1 MKDGGGTTAESG
13 VRRER
18 KTVGGRGGFRRRRS
32 ACGLDWLRNKGW
44 RTMCCPAAAE
54 SVSGNGRDFRGRCR
68 ERGRAPVALSN
79 AGGFSPACFSLAHL
93 VGLAET
99 ENQA

>member
-1 MKDGGGTTAESG
+1 MPAERRLSQES
-13 VRRER
+13 VERER
-18 KTVGGRGGFRRRRS
+18 PSAAGGGFRRRRS

-44 RTMCCPAAAE
+44 RTMCCPGCGGD
-54 SVSGNGRDFRGRCR
+54 VSGNGRDFRGRCR
-68 ERGRAPVALSN
+68 ERGRALVALSN
-79 AGGFSPACFSLAHL
+79 AGGFSPACFSLARL

>member
-1 MKDGGGTTAESG
+1 MAAERRLSQESVERERPSAAGADSGDGDLPAAWIGCGTRDGGPCA
-13 VRRER
+13 V
-18 KTVGGRGGFRRRRS
+18 
-32 ACGLDWLRNKGW
+32 L
-44 RTMCCPAAAE
+44 AAAE

-68 ERGRAPVALSN
+68 ERGRALVALSN
-79 AGGFSPACFSLAHL
+79 AGGFSPACFSLARL